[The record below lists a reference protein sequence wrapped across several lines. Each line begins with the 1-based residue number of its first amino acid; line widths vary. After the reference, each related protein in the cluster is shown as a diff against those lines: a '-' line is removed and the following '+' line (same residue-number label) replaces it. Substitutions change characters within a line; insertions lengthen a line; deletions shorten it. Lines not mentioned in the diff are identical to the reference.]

1 MGDPRVPSTFWAG
14 LPANVANMKGV
25 HVASPTP
32 PKRGKTLA
40 DLSAASEAK
49 RYTTLEKAADS
60 AVKRVF
66 AAAIAKEES
75 MAKLVQAAVRNN
87 IDDITRNLG
96 IDDAVRRMNDDVGA
110 SLKRLKNAAAHTA
123 AHMGAAVD
131 SKLDDSVKRMEVEY
145 QKVLD
150 QIRADHGL
158 TVRVEKWDG
167 TTTTTGKVH
176 KLMPDLLLHVS
187 LRMDTVLVGP
197 SGSGK
202 TQAAK
207 QVAEALDMPFYFEAC
222 SRYDLPS
229 KWFGYMNAAGEYV
242 ETPVYRWYVGGGVML
257 IDEFDNMPG
266 TIGVNLNAMLGN
278 NMGSFPVGRV
288 ERHPDAICIAAGNTV
303 GRGATSTYR
312 SREGLDEST
321 LERFA
326 FMEWGYDEKLEAS
339 FSRRQWWVDLVQAIR
354 KNVIA
359 SKMVYTVTPRAII
372 NGDKLLTSGVS
383 VDDTMARVV
392 TKGWPIDDVLTALR
406 GITHLLE
413 EAKVAHALESKGR
426 AA

>member
-1 MGDPRVPSTFWAG
+1 MAQT
-14 LPANVANMKGV
+14 
-25 HVASPTP
+25 TP

-40 DLSAASEAK
+40 DLSANAETRK
-49 RYTTLEKAADS
+49 YTTLEQAASD
-60 AVKRVF
+60 AVKRVL
-66 AAAIAKEES
+66 AASIAKEEN
-75 MAKLVQAAVRNN
+75 MARLIRTAIRENMPDLQRH
-87 IDDITRNLG
+87 LG
-96 IDDAVRRMNDDVGA
+96 IDDAVRQMNDGVA
-110 SLKRLKNAAAHTA
+110 ESLEKLTKAAQHTA
-123 AHMGAAVD
+123 VSMGQE
-131 SKLDDSVKRMEVEY
+131 LDAKANRHLSTLDAEYRSVIE
-145 QKVLD
+145 
-150 QIRADHGL
+150 QIRANHGL
-158 TVRVEKWDG
+158 VVKVEKWDG
-167 TTTTTGKVH
+167 TTVTLNKVH
-176 KLMPDLLLHVS
+176 KLMPELLRHVS

-207 QVAEALDMPFYFEAC
+207 QVAESLDMPFYFEAC

-242 ETPVYRWYVGGGVML
+242 DTPVYRWYVGGGVML

-278 NMGSFPVGRV
+278 NMGSFPIGRV

-326 FMEWGYDEKLEAS
+326 FIEWGYDEELEAS
-339 FSRRQWWVDLVQAIR
+339 FSRRRWWVELVQGIR

-372 NGDKLLTSGVS
+372 NGDKLLGSGVS
-383 VDDTMARVV
+383 VEDTMARVV
-392 TKGWPIDDVLTALR
+392 TKGWPVDDVNTAMR
-406 GITHLLE
+406 GVTHLLE
-413 EAKVAHALESKGR
+413 AAKIAHALESQGITGHGK
-426 AA
+426 